1 MYFPDVVCCAAAY
14 NCAPTLIQQNVDGSD
29 FFNRSWEEFRIGFGS
44 PSGNYWLGLDRL
56 SQLTMSGRYKV
67 TFDLQSD
74 DTGTWYCAEYSTFRV
89 LSEADNY
96 RLAVAGYSGNA
107 GDAFTRHSGSSF
119 STYDRDNDQLP
130 SDSCAATT
138 GGGFWFW
145 ACDSVQINLP
155 RVGGRETFSWN
166 HLPGGDALRLSQ
178 MWLLCK

>member
-44 PSGNYWLGLDRL
+44 PSGNYWLGLDQL

-67 TFDLQSD
+67 TFDLQSN
-74 DTGTWYCAEYSTFRV
+74 DTGTWYYAEYSTFRV

-119 STYDRDNDQLP
+119 STY
-130 SDSCAATT
+130 CTTATT
-138 GGGFWFW
+138 TSCHQTAAQRQG
-145 ACDSVQINLP
+145 AADSGSGP
-155 RVGGRETFSWN
+155 ATRS
-166 HLPGGDALRLSQ
+166 
-178 MWLLCK
+178 K